1 MVQPDVKSDIGK
13 FIETIQGIDS
23 ALNESLNALPKAAV
37 GSQDWSAH
45 ADILKLAHFVLTER
59 FAEAASLMRKLGRK
73 NRPSKAEYLGWPLF
87 EEFRKT
93 PEFLS
98 ALQDFFGDE
107 TLAEAE
113 VRTLQKSAVS

>member
-37 GSQDWSAH
+37 GSQDWSAR

-73 NRPSKAEYLGWPLF
+73 NRPSKAEYLGWPCLRSSERHRSF
-87 EEFRKT
+87 YPRFRT
-93 PEFLS
+93 FL
-98 ALQDFFGDE
+98 E
-107 TLAEAE
+107 MKPW
-113 VRTLQKSAVS
+113 RKPKSERCRSRR